1 MSDQV
6 GAALKGTVEW
16 VKADAGLWVAHLH
29 DDIGRLFYVG
39 SVEEQSEVFFA
50 LDGEGSA
57 CGRFSRLCDAEA
69 AVARRSSAV
78 ASPAGARGL
87 HEGVGR

>member
-1 MSDQV
+1 MMDQG
-6 GAALKGTVEW
+6 GAALRGTVEW

-29 DDIGRLFYVG
+29 DDFGRLFYIG

-50 LDGEGSA
+50 LDGVGST

-69 AVARRSSAV
+69 AVARRSSSV
-78 ASPAGARGL
+78 ASPPGARGSY
-87 HEGVGR
+87 EGAGR